1 MRYQQIANPGQQNA
15 GATSQMGRRL
25 LDIIVASAALTIL
38 GPFMFLIAV
47 AIAMESGS
55 PVLFSQIRVGQHGR
69 PFRMFKFRKFHTRCG
84 TDDYPL
90 TLEGDP
96 RMTAVGQALRAT
108 KLDELPQFWNVIR
121 GDMSMVG
128 PRPETLPF
136 ADCFAGG
143 LEQILSYKP
152 GILGPSQVL
161 FRDESTLFPSDADP
175 CAFYR
180 TVLFPAKALV
190 DLEYYQR
197 RTLLRD
203 FGWIV
208 RGVLVTLRCDL
219 HQPLRD
225 FRAVQG
231 RP

>member
-1 MRYQQIANPGQQNA
+1 MRYHQIANPRQQSA
-15 GATSQMGRRL
+15 GDAPHMGRRV

-38 GPFMFLIAV
+38 GPLMFLIAV
-47 AIAMESGS
+47 AIVMESGS
-55 PVLFSQIRVGQHGR
+55 PVLFSQLRVGQHGQ

-84 TDDYPL
+84 TNGYPL

-121 GDMSMVG
+121 GDMSVVG
-128 PRPETLPF
+128 PRPETLAF

-152 GILGPSQVL
+152 GILGPSQVT
-161 FRDESTLFPSDADP
+161 FRNESTLFPPDSDP

-180 TVLFPAKALV
+180 TVLFPAKALI

-197 RTLLRD
+197 RTVLRD
-203 FGWIV
+203 VGWIV
-208 RGVLVTLRCDL
+208 RGVLAILRRDL
-219 HQPLRD
+219 HQPLRG
-225 FRAVQG
+225 FRPVQG